1 MLILWLKAFHIIFL
15 VCWFAGIF
23 YLPRLFVNHAMT
35 DNLESRKLLLLMEKK
50 LYRFITPF
58 AYLTIIF
65 GLILTYLNLEYYI
78 SQIWFWIKLL
88 LVVMLVLYHI
98 QCGRFIKKFESEA
111 NKKSHIYYRWF
122 NEIPVVA
129 LFGIVILVVIKPF
142 SS

>member
-35 DNLESRKLLLLMEKK
+35 DNLEAKKLLLVMEKK

-58 AYLTIIF
+58 AYLTIMF
-65 GLILTYLNLEYYI
+65 GLALTYFNLEYYI
-78 SQIWFWIKLL
+78 SQIWFWIKQL
-88 LVVMLVLYHI
+88 LVILLVLYHI
-98 QCGRFIKKFESEA
+98 QCGRFIKKFEIEE

>member
-88 LVVMLVLYHI
+88 LVVLLVLYHI
-98 QCGRFIKKFESEA
+98 QCGRFI

>member
-35 DNLESRKLLLLMEKK
+35 DNLEAKKLLLLMEKK

-65 GLILTYLNLEYYI
+65 GLALTYLNFEYYI
-78 SQIWFWIKLL
+78 SQIWFWIKQL
-88 LVVMLVLYHI
+88 LVILLVLYHI
-98 QCGRFIKKFESEA
+98 QCGRFIKKFEIEA

-122 NEIPVVA
+122 NEMAVFA